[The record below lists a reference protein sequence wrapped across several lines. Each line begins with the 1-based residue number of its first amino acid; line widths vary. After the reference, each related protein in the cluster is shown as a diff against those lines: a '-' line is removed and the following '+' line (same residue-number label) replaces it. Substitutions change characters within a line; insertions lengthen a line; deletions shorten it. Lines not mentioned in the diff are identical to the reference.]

1 MADTTK
7 TPTAKSTKNLGRPKT
22 ADPPRVS
29 YHDLDR
35 LLVFGEV
42 VDKGNGMG
50 PVTKYPS
57 YRELAAR
64 YGVSHSS
71 LVATYASRHQCLHRR
86 DVARQRLDARTDD
99 KLIEQ
104 RASAI
109 ADCKVQALDIIEG
122 FITEFRKALADGR
135 VRSDS
140 VSDFNMMV
148 RLKEYLQGG
157 ADSRTETRGVLS
169 LESLQERYA
178 RAHQRD
184 RDDPA
189 LTGMVEPGRAP
200 HWGGQVVTDD
210 PPRLPSEDGRR
221 DVHGHFADGTD
232 EGDDEALDGADDAAE
247 NTAAFD

>member
-7 TPTAKSTKNLGRPKT
+7 TPTAKSTKKLGRPKK
-22 ADPPRVS
+22 ADPPRIS
-29 YHDLDR
+29 YHELDR

-42 VDKGNGMG
+42 IDEGNGMG

-64 YGVSHSS
+64 HGVSHS

-109 ADCKVQALDIIEG
+109 ADCKVRIGDIIEG
-122 FITEFRKALADGR
+122 FISEFRKALADGR

-157 ADSRTETRGVLS
+157 ADSRAEVRGVLS
-169 LESLQERYA
+169 LEDIQARYK
-178 RAHQRD
+178 RMLEQR

-189 LTGMVEPGRAP
+189 LTGMVEPDRAP
-200 HWGGQVVTDD
+200 VWDGPVVTAD
-210 PPRLPSEDGRR
+210 PPRPAFEGVRR
-221 DVHGHFADGTD
+221 DVHGQFAGGAD
-232 EGDDEALDGADDAAE
+232 EEDDEALDGADDAAE

>member
-1 MADTTK
+1 MTNTTM
-7 TPTAKSTKNLGRPKT
+7 TPTAKPTKKLRRPKK

-42 VDKGNGMG
+42 VDEGNGMG

-64 YGVSHSS
+64 YGVSHS
-71 LVATYASRHQCLHRR
+71 LIATYASRHQCLHRR

-109 ADCKVQALDIIEG
+109 ADCKVRIGDIIEG
-122 FITEFRKALADGR
+122 FISDFKKALADGR

-189 LTGMVEPGRAP
+189 LTGVVEPGRTP
-200 HWGGQVVTDD
+200 RWDRPVVTDD

-232 EGDDEALDGADDAAE
+232 DEDAEALDGADDDAE
-247 NTAAFD
+247 NAAAFD

>member
-1 MADTTK
+1 MTMADTTK
-7 TPTAKSTKNLGRPKT
+7 TATAKSTKKLGRPKK

-29 YHDLDR
+29 YHELDR

-42 VDKGNGMG
+42 VDEGNGLG
-50 PVTKYPS
+50 PVTRYPS
-57 YRELAAR
+57 YRELAGR
-64 YGVSHSS
+64 YGVSHS
-71 LVATYASRHQCLHRR
+71 LIATYATRHQCLHRR
-86 DVARQRLDARTDD
+86 DVARLRLDARTDD

-109 ADCKVQALDIIEG
+109 ADCKVEVGDIIEG
-122 FITEFRKALADGR
+122 FISEFKKALADGR

-169 LESLQERYA
+169 LEDIQARYA

-184 RDDPA
+184 REDPTLA
-189 LTGMVEPGRAP
+189 GVVLPERERR
-200 HWGGQVVTDD
+200 QVATTD
-210 PPRLPSEDGRR
+210 PPRLRIQGASR
-221 DVHGHFADGTD
+221 DVHGHFADGA
-232 EGDDEALDGADDAAE
+232 DEADADAFDGTDDDAE
-247 NTAAFD
+247 DTAASD